1 MELGQK
7 EFVWKIK
14 AICLIC
20 LAGDN
25 ISLSFLTAMM
35 FIQFLP
41 SSPGYSS
48 HLEVQP
54 SKPIR
59 ICSLLAYTCAARAV
73 VPWLQRFWPQVGMC
87 SPGQSKQLHCLTVL
101 GNFSG
106 LSPYPSH
113 TPFPLR
119 GAIVSALSFLPRSI
133 TVPYPLSVHPGN
145 GGLTHAPSTTKFYTP
160 KKHDPGW

>member
-25 ISLSFLTAMM
+25 IPLSFLTAMM

-41 SSPGYSS
+41 SSPGYFS

-54 SKPIR
+54 CKPIR

-87 SPGQSKQLHCLTVL
+87 SPGQSKQLPCLTVL
-101 GNFSG
+101 GNFSD
-106 LSPYPSH
+106 LSHYLSH
-113 TPFPLR
+113 TPFPLW
-119 GAIVSALSFLPRSI
+119 ADIVSAHSFLPRSM
-133 TVPYPLSVHPGN
+133 TVP
-145 GGLTHAPSTTKFYTP
+145 
-160 KKHDPGW
+160 